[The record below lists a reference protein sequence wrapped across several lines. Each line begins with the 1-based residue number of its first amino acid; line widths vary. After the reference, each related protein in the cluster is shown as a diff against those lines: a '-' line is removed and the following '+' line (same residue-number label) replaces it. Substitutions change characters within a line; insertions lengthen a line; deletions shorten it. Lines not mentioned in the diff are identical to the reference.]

1 VCEALPMARTT
12 ESSVTRSAILGQL
25 ALRDWSAYELTRS
38 MRRTLHWFW
47 PRAESGIYAEARRL
61 EEDGLTRSRQEPA
74 EDGSSRSKT
83 VYSITA
89 AGRRA
94 LRSWL
99 RTPPTV
105 VQFHVEPF
113 LRVHLARF
121 GSRDDL
127 RQSIDAAEAVA
138 DELLQ
143 VAVDVATEFVQGFHL
158 FQDDVHFRTL
168 LFDGLFAQ
176 GMALKRW
183 ATSAREELDR
193 WPDLDGDDAA
203 RRRAV
208 RRLTAALE
216 EATALGIRPRGVR
229 PSGSGDGDA

>member
-1 VCEALPMARTT
+1 MARTS

-61 EEDGLTRSRQEPA
+61 EAEGLARARQEPA
-74 EDGSSRSKT
+74 ADGSSRSKT

-89 AGRRA
+89 AGRRS
-94 LRSWL
+94 LRAWL

-105 VQFHVEPF
+105 VQHHVEPF

-121 GSRDDL
+121 GTMADL

-143 VAVDVATEFVQGFHL
+143 VAVDVAAEFVAGEHL
-158 FQDDVHFRTL
+158 FQDDIHFRTL
-168 LFDGLFAQ
+168 LFDGLYRQ
-176 GMALKRW
+176 GLGLKRW
-183 ATSAREELDR
+183 AAGARAELDR

-208 RRLTAALE
+208 ARLSAALT
-216 EATALGIRPRGVR
+216 EAAELGIAPRR
-229 PSGSGDGDA
+229 APS